1 MRAEIQ
7 KLSARVLRDLYDY
20 CGSRGIQSI
29 AVTCNHT
36 LRQTVIPVGATEE
49 ERTELLSR
57 AQPMPARLY
66 RVSLDHPHA
75 QTVVNWREASLA
87 RVNQLSTVEYDGL
100 TSLVLTTDAAQS
112 SDAHDAAGELQF

>member
-1 MRAEIQ
+1 
-7 KLSARVLRDLYDY
+7 
-20 CGSRGIQSI
+20 
-29 AVTCNHT
+29 
-36 LRQTVIPVGATEE
+36 
-49 ERTELLSR
+49 
-57 AQPMPARLY
+57 MPARLY